1 MYLWKKKVFSNVN
14 KIYTKDIT
22 MYGDCAHHLPS
33 KKKKRKLKQ
42 TDIFIKEKPKA
53 KPKKNKPKAKKK
65 HAS

>member
-1 MYLWKKKVFSNVN
+1 
-14 KIYTKDIT
+14 

-33 KKKKRKLKQ
+33 KKKTRKLKQ